1 MMKRIILLLL
11 FTFTTSFVFAQT
23 QGTIPPPVGG
33 TGDVKVTP
41 KKKLIPKK
49 DGYIGTEST
58 VADTVV
64 PMSVIND
71 EDIAYVKR
79 VWREIDLRDRGNAI
93 LASPQVNLVGVI
105 YAALNNGELD
115 MYAGDDESF
124 KGQPIR
130 TAKGNDPKAVNSSSA
145 DTAFL
150 GVNPNTSEINRA
162 NNEFFKATF
171 NTVRIKED
179 WVLDI
184 KRGIFEPRIVGI
196 ALVRTDTKIQVDN
209 NGNPVVD
216 SLGKSGGVDLSVV
229 AGWFRFEDLRE
240 VLVKTK
246 IANNGNDRSGI
257 NFDDVFVRR
266 LFYSNITKWSNAEDN
281 RLQDY
286 IANSKE
292 RLLESEKFKKILSD
306 FEQGLW
312 EY

>member
-1 MMKRIILLLL
+1 MMKKLVLLVL
-11 FTFTTSFVFAQT
+11 FIFTVAFAFSQT
-23 QGTIPPPVGG
+23 QGTVPPPTG
-33 TGDVKVTP
+33 TDIKVTP

-49 DGYIGTEST
+49 DGYISSEVT

-64 PMSVIND
+64 PYSEIKD
-71 EDIAYVKR
+71 EDKAYVKR
-79 VWREIDLRDRGNAI
+79 VWREIDLRDRGNSI
-93 LASPQVNLVGVI
+93 LASPKVNLIGVI

-124 KGQPIR
+124 KGQPINSS
-130 TAKGNDPKAVNSSSA
+130 KGNDPKAVNSSAA

-150 GVNPNTSEINRA
+150 GVNQNTNEINRA
-162 NNEFFKATF
+162 NNEFFAASFTKI
-171 NTVRIKED
+171 RIKED

-196 ALVRTDTKIQVDN
+196 APVRTDVKIQVDN

-216 SLGKSGGVDLSVV
+216 SLGNGSAELSVV
-229 AGWFRFEDLRE
+229 AGWFHFDDLRE
-240 VLVKTK
+240 ILVKTK
-246 IANNGNDRSGI
+246 IANNGNDNSGI

-266 LFYSNITKWSNAEDN
+266 LFYSNITKWSNAADN
-281 RLQDY
+281 RLEDY
-286 IANSKE
+286 IANPRE

>member
-1 MMKRIILLLL
+1 MKKIIFAVL
-11 FTFTTSFVFAQT
+11 FIFTTGFVFAQT
-23 QGTIPPPVGG
+23 QGTVPPPIV
-33 TGDVKVTP
+33 GDVKVTP
-41 KKKLIPKK
+41 KKKLIPKR
-49 DGYIGTEST
+49 DGYIGSE
-58 VADTVV
+58 VVVPDTVV
-64 PMSVIND
+64 PFSVIND

-79 VWREIDLRDRGNAI
+79 VWREIDLRDRGNSI

-124 KGQPIR
+124 KGQPIN
-130 TAKGNDPKAVNSSSA
+130 TSKKNDAKAVNSSAA

-150 GVNPNTSEINRA
+150 GVNLNTSEINRA
-162 NNEFFKATF
+162 NNEFFKTTF
-171 NTVRIKED
+171 NTIRIKED

-196 ALVRTDTKIQVDN
+196 ALVRTDVKTQVDN

-216 SLGKSGGVDLSVV
+216 SLNKDGAELSVV
-229 AGWFRFEDLRE
+229 AGWFRYEDLRE

-292 RLLESEKFKKILSD
+292 RLVESERLKKILSD

>member
-1 MMKRIILLLL
+1 MMKRIILVIL
-11 FTFTTSFVFAQT
+11 FIFTAGFVFAQT
-23 QGTIPPPVGG
+23 QGTIPPPVGS
-33 TGDVKVTP
+33 DVKITP
-41 KKKLIPKK
+41 KKKIIPKR
-49 DGYIGTEST
+49 DGYIGSEVA

-64 PMSVIND
+64 PLSVIND

-79 VWREIDLRDRGNAI
+79 VWREIDLRDRGNSI

-124 KGQPIR
+124 KGQPIS
-130 TAKGNDPKAVNSSSA
+130 TSKKNDPNAINSSTA

-150 GVNPNTSEINRA
+150 GVNPNTNEINRA
-162 NNEFFKATF
+162 NNEFFKASF

-184 KRGIFEPRIVGI
+184 KRGIFEPRIVGV
-196 ALVRTDTKIQVDN
+196 ALVRNDVKTQVDN

-216 SLGKSGGVDLSVV
+216 SLGKGGVELSVV

-292 RLLESEKFKKILSD
+292 RLIESEKFKKMLSD

>member
-1 MMKRIILLLL
+1 MKRIILVVL
-11 FTFTTSFVFAQT
+11 FIFTASYVFAQT
-23 QGTIPPPVGG
+23 QGTIPPPVN
-33 TGDVKVTP
+33 GDVKVTP
-41 KKKLIPKK
+41 KKKLIPKR
-49 DGYIGTEST
+49 DGYIGTETS

-64 PMSVIND
+64 PFSVIND

-124 KGQPIR
+124 KGQPISSS
-130 TAKGNDPKAVNSSSA
+130 KKNDPKAINSSSA

-150 GVNPNTSEINRA
+150 GVNPNTNEINRA

-171 NTVRIKED
+171 NTIRIKED

-196 ALVRTDTKIQVDN
+196 ALVRTDTKTQVDN

-216 SLGKSGGVDLSVV
+216 SLGKSGVDLSVV

-281 RLQDY
+281 RIQDY

>member
-1 MMKRIILLLL
+1 MMKKLILLVL
-11 FTFTTSFVFAQT
+11 FIFTAGLVFAQT
-23 QGTIPPPVGG
+23 QGTVPPPTTG
-33 TGDVKVTP
+33 TDTKIVP

-49 DGYIGTEST
+49 DGYISTEVA

-64 PMSVIND
+64 PYSVIND
-71 EDIAYVKR
+71 EDKAYVKR
-79 VWREIDLRDRGNAI
+79 VWREIDLRDRGNSI
-93 LASPQVNLVGVI
+93 LASPKVNLIGVI

-115 MYAGDDESF
+115 MYSGDDESF
-124 KGQPIR
+124 KGQPINSS
-130 TAKGNDPKAVNSSSA
+130 KGNDPKAINSSSV

-150 GVNPNTSEINRA
+150 GVNPNTNEINRA
-162 NNEFFKATF
+162 NNEFFAASFTKI
-171 NTVRIKED
+171 RIKED

-196 ALVRTDTKIQVDN
+196 APVRTDVKTQVDN

-216 SLGKSGGVDLSVV
+216 SLGNGTAELSVV
-229 AGWFRFEDLRE
+229 AGWFHFDDLRE
-240 VLVKTK
+240 ILVKTK
-246 IANNGNDRSGI
+246 VANNGNDNSGI

-266 LFYSNITKWSNAEDN
+266 LFYSNITKWSNAADN
-281 RLQDY
+281 RLEDY

-292 RLLESEKFKKILSD
+292 RLLESEKFKKILAD

>member
-1 MMKRIILLLL
+1 MKKLLILLGL
-11 FTFTTSFVFAQT
+11 TFSASFLFAQT
-23 QGTIPPPVGG
+23 NGSTRPT
-33 TGDVKVTP
+33 TGADTKVTP
-41 KKKLIPKK
+41 KKKLIPKR
-49 DGYIGTEST
+49 DGYIGSEVS

-64 PMSVIND
+64 PYSVIND

-124 KGQPIR
+124 KGQPIN
-130 TAKGNDPKAVNSSSA
+130 TAKGNDPKAVNSSPA

-150 GVNPNTSEINRA
+150 GINPNTNEINRP
-162 NNEFFKATF
+162 NNEFFKASF

-184 KRGIFEPRIVGI
+184 KRGIFEPRIVGV
-196 ALVRTDTKIQVDN
+196 ALVRTDNKTQVDN
-209 NGNPVVD
+209 NGNPVID
-216 SLGKSGGVDLSVV
+216 SLGKSGVDLTVV

-246 IANNGNDRSGI
+246 VANNGNDRSGI

-281 RLQDY
+281 RIQDY
-286 IANSKE
+286 LANTKE
-292 RLLESEKFKKILSD
+292 RLIESERFKKMLSD

>member
-1 MMKRIILLLL
+1 MKKIILSIL
-11 FTFTTSFVFAQT
+11 FIFVAGFVFAQT
-23 QGTIPPPVGG
+23 QGSVI
-33 TGDVKVTP
+33 GDVKVTP
-41 KKKLIPKK
+41 RKKIVPKR
-49 DGYIGTEST
+49 DGYIGAEVSVT
-58 VADTVV
+58 DTVV
-64 PMSVIND
+64 PFSVIND

-79 VWREIDLRDRGNAI
+79 VWREIDLRDKGNSI

-124 KGQPIR
+124 KGQPIN
-130 TAKGNDPKAVNSSSA
+130 TSKKNDAHTTNGSPA

-150 GVNPNTSEINRA
+150 GVNPNTNEINRA
-162 NNEFFKATF
+162 NNEFFKASF
-171 NTVRIKED
+171 NTIRIKED

-184 KRGIFEPRIVGI
+184 KRGIFEPRIVGV
-196 ALVRTDTKIQVDN
+196 ALVRTDVKTQVDN

-216 SLGKSGGVDLSVV
+216 SLNTGNIELPVV

-286 IANSKE
+286 IANSKD
-292 RLLESEKFKKILSD
+292 RLLESERLKKVLSD

>member
-1 MMKRIILLLL
+1 MMKKIILAIL
-11 FTFTTSFVFAQT
+11 FTFTTGFVFAQT
-23 QGTIPPPVGG
+23 QGTVPPPA
-33 TGDVKVTP
+33 GDVKVTP
-41 KKKLIPKK
+41 KKKLIPKR
-49 DGYIGTEST
+49 DGYIGSEVT

-64 PMSVIND
+64 PYSVIND

-79 VWREIDLRDRGNAI
+79 VWREIDLRDRGNSI

-124 KGQPIR
+124 KGQPIN
-130 TAKGNDPKAVNSSSA
+130 TSKKNDPKAINSSSA

-150 GVNPNTSEINRA
+150 GVNPNTNEINRA
-162 NNEFFKATF
+162 NNEFFKSNF
-171 NTVRIKED
+171 NTIRIKED

-184 KRGIFEPRIVGI
+184 KRGIFEPRIVGV
-196 ALVRTDTKIQVDN
+196 ALVRTDTKTQVDN

-216 SLGKSGGVDLSVV
+216 SLGKSGVDLSVV

-286 IANSKE
+286 IANSKD
-292 RLLESEKFKKILSD
+292 RLIESERFRKILSD